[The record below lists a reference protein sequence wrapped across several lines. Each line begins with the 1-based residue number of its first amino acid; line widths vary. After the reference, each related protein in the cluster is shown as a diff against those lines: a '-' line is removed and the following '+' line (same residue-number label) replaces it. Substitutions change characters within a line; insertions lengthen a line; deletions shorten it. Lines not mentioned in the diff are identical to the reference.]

1 MRGSRSNHPKLS
13 SLCSRV
19 DFPIPPCPVI
29 HATISSDSWTS
40 DAFSLLLLARTFAVP
55 GASGK
60 SCAVWLLRLSA
71 ILFSPDLGFQVSA
84 VGMLTLPGSAQ
95 EKG

>member
-1 MRGSRSNHPKLS
+1 MRGSRSNQTKLS

-29 HATISSDSWTS
+29 HASISSDSWRS
-40 DAFSLLLLARTFAVP
+40 EAFSLLLFARTFAVP
-55 GASGK
+55 GASGNG
-60 SCAVWLLRLSA
+60 CAVWLLGRSA

-95 EKG
+95 EKE